1 MSEGR
6 ILGLCVA
13 AIAVVFASVILLSNE
28 DYKDA
33 VEAQSHYCEMV
44 QAWKQSGGQ
53 YGWPPFNGECEQ

>member
-6 ILGLCVA
+6 ILGL
-13 AIAVVFASVILLSNE
+13 AVVALALVFISVILLSNE

-33 VEAQSHYCEMV
+33 VQAQSLYCEMV
-44 QAWKQSGGQ
+44 QAWKQSGGE